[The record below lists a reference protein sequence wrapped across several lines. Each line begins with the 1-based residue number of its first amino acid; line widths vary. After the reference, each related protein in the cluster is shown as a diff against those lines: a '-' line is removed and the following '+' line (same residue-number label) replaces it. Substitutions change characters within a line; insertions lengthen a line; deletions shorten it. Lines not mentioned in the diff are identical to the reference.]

1 MGKKKKD
8 KGVKKERKS
17 RANVDERLKQIG
29 QISLPEEQPYK
40 KDNDS
45 LIEGFFR
52 FRKKNPEKTNVKIKY
67 QV

>member
-17 RANVDERLKQIG
+17 RANVDERLKQIS
-29 QISLPEEQPYK
+29 QIRLPEEQPFK

-52 FRKKNPEKTNVKIKY
+52 FRKKNPEKVAIKDEGRI
-67 QV
+67 